1 MTTFATVSLE
11 LVYKGDRT
19 YLQGPDMVDAVM
31 DCLARV
37 EPQHVH
43 GPVKMVMHE
52 FARNQVDLLYG
63 IGAER
68 CPRPENA
75 RLEFSLGNDVTGWLR
90 ETARPVTTA
99 LPYPEEEV
107 LAGSNI
113 DGKIITAVHHEA
125 FSAIE
130 VIVSM
135 TKQLHK
141 TLFPTQPK
149 WIVTRL
155 ELSNPLE
162 QRYPEGFQVELMHVL
177 GSRLTKSSVR
187 SGRADLGHIYFSAIQ
202 L

>member
-1 MTTFATVSLE
+1 VTTFATVPLE
-11 LVYKGDRT
+11 LAYKGDRT
-19 YLQGPDMVDAVM
+19 YLQGPDMVDAVI

-37 EPQHVH
+37 EPQHMH
-43 GPVKMVMHE
+43 GPVKMMMHE
-52 FARNQVDLLYG
+52 FARNQVDLLYS

-68 CPRPENA
+68 CPKPENA
-75 RLEFSLGNDVTGWLR
+75 RLEFSLGNGVTGWLV
-90 ETARPVTTA
+90 ETDRPVTMA
-99 LPYPEEEV
+99 QPYPEEVV
-107 LAGSNI
+107 LAGSKV
-113 DGKIITAVHHEA
+113 DGKIITAEHREA

-135 TKQLHK
+135 TKRLHQ

-162 QRYPEGFQVELMHVL
+162 RRYPEGLQVELLHVL
-177 GSRLTKSSVR
+177 GSRLTKSVVR